1 MDEFEII
8 LVKDDLQKKGFSQ
21 YNIQAGNDCIWVS
34 VNRGNGVWLDFYYI
48 FREGRIA
55 DIQVD

>member
-1 MDEFEII
+1 MDEFDII
-8 LVKDDLQKKGFSQ
+8 LVQDDLQKKGFSQ